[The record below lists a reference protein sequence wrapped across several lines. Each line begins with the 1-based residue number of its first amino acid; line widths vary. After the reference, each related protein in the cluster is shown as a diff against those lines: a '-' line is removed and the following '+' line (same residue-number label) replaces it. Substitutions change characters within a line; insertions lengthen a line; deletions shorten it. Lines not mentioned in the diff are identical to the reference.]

1 MKKIFITFIT
11 CLFVMTSMPLT
22 RLFHVAAATYYP
34 MACSASEFEVSYIND
49 DGSFTKISCHSS
61 FSEAKSMMK
70 TDKDYVVRYS
80 KSYSPTKIVA
90 MNNGLAY
97 SYPCRRNSSTM
108 NLIQNPSDRNSTLY
122 KTTYISN
129 HYEMHYIKT
138 CGTSTY
144 DIAPAGKGY
153 IRVNANGFEGYTDL
167 EYTDLVPS
175 KYIEN
180 KIPIWLGGNN
190 TYENEGPFKVKVYQN
205 YYMIEKNGK
214 YNDLVF
220 HFYRAYP
227 KSGVDG
233 NDALSYQY
241 SVDNAKNY
249 IDAGMKAGVKY
260 YSDDGINFYSDPN
273 LTKFVCTCYNYYQF
287 LPLRTKTDISAGSI
301 DSFLKSIKGSSS
313 VMNNKASSFIKAQ
326 DKYGCNALLVYAMAC
341 LESAYGTSGYA
352 TNRNNL
358 FGWSAYDDSP
368 NDASYFSSVDV
379 CVNEQMGRNLNWF
392 MDYTNRRYFGNCVG
406 NKGAG
411 LNVQYASDPYW
422 GIKIAAIAY
431 SIDKYANNNN
441 GKLTDHNK
449 YTIGLMKGNYNDVLY
464 SSNIEWDANIY
475 KNATGKDVLY
485 TGRYGSHYQKDLTF
499 ALIGKTDSRY
509 KVQTTNPISNGR
521 LVTEDGVLK
530 YDWNASVGYINFEDI
545 TILNN
550 KTSNIDPIN
559 PPAEDPTYKT
569 IVSLRDLSIE
579 NDIVNINGIGAIQGI
594 NFDDVNKV
602 KHTVNFI
609 DIASNEVVYSID
621 AESVDS
627 ESFTNDDGYNYQYSG
642 FSATIDLNDEGL
654 YEGSY
659 YLELVI
665 ENNDKTAKT
674 NLYSSDKDYRQIGI
688 SSTDKSYLIRM
699 NDNLDY
705 RFEIDILDIPEEI
718 DVTTINKPSAR
729 PSLESLDSI
738 SIDENG
744 LLQIQAHGYM
754 HYLDYENVKKINYNL
769 YLIDDH
775 DNYIKLDTDL
785 YDDGIDYTSE
795 LNSKYKL
802 NHISF
807 LSSVDLTSLSNGNY
821 QLYLIMNN
829 DKYTDILEITNYGLE
844 LDSVEI
850 NGIKYS
856 LNTSKIRNRIELNI
870 TGGN

>member
-1 MKKIFITFIT
+1 
-11 CLFVMTSMPLT
+11 MPLT
-22 RLFHVAAATYYP
+22 GVFHVTAATYYP
-34 MACSASEFEVSYIND
+34 LACSASEFEVSYIND
-49 DGSFTKISCHSS
+49 DGSFSKISCHSS

-70 TDKDYVVRYS
+70 TDRNYVVRYS

-90 MNNGLAY
+90 MNTGLAY
-97 SYPCRRNSSTM
+97 TYPGRRNSSTM
-108 NLIQNPSDRNSTLY
+108 NIIQNPSDRNSTLY
-122 KTTYISN
+122 KTSYISN
-129 HYEMHYIKT
+129 HYEMRYIKT

-153 IRVNANGFEGYTDL
+153 IRVNVNGFEGYTDL

-175 KYIEN
+175 KYLEN
-180 KIPIWLGGNN
+180 NIPIWLGGNN
-190 TYENEGPFKVKVYQN
+190 VYENEGPFKVKVYQN
-205 YYMIEKNGK
+205 YYMIENNGK
-214 YNDLVF
+214 YTDLVF

-227 KSGVDG
+227 KGGVDG

-249 IDAGMKAGVKY
+249 LDAGMKKGVKY
-260 YSDDGINFYSDPN
+260 YSDDGINFYSDPDM
-273 LTKFVCTCYNYYQF
+273 TKLVCTCYGYYQF
-287 LPLRTKTDISAGSI
+287 LPLRTRTDISSGSI
-301 DSFLKSIKGSSS
+301 DAFMKSMKGNSS
-313 VMNNKASSFIKAQ
+313 VMSNKASSFINAQ
-326 DKYGCNALLVYAMAC
+326 EKYGCNALLVYAMAC

-431 SIDKYANNNN
+431 NIDKFANNNN

-449 YTIGLMKGNYNDVLY
+449 YTIGLLKGNYNDVLY
-464 SSNIEWDANIY
+464 SSSIEWDANIY
-475 KNATGKDVLY
+475 RNATGKDVLY

-530 YDWNASVGYINFEDI
+530 YDWEASVGYVDIDDI

-550 KTSNIDPIN
+550 NSSSVDPIDV
-559 PPAEDPTYKT
+559 PADDPTYNP
-569 IVSLRDLSIE
+569 IISLREITLNNNTVS
-579 NDIVNINGIGAIQGI
+579 INGIGAIHGL
-594 NFDDVNKV
+594 NFDDVNKI
-602 KHTVNFI
+602 KHTINFVDIKNNETIYTI
-609 DIASNEVVYSID
+609 DAQSID
-621 AESVDS
+621 SDS
-627 ESFTNDDGYNYQYSG
+627 FDNDDGYNYQYAG
-642 FSATIDLNDEGL
+642 FNVTVDLNDENL
-654 YEGSY
+654 IEGSY
-659 YLELVI
+659 YIELVI
-665 ENNDKTAKT
+665 TNDNKTAKSY
-674 NLYSSDKDYRQIGI
+674 LYSSDKEYRNMGTK
-688 SSTDKSYLIRM
+688 SDNRSYLFRM

-705 RFEIDILDIPEEI
+705 RFEVDILEVPDAIN
-718 DVTTINKPSAR
+718 VTSINKPSAR
-729 PSLESLDSI
+729 PSLESLDSM
-738 SIDENG
+738 SIDDNG
-744 LLQIQAHGYM
+744 ILEIKAHGYM
-754 HYLDYENVKKINYNL
+754 HYLDYENVNKIIFDM
-769 YLIDDH
+769 YLVDDV

-785 YDDGIDYTSE
+785 YDDGINYTSE

-807 LSSVDLTSLSNGNY
+807 MGTADLKKLNSGRY
-821 QLYLIMNN
+821 QLYLVMSN
-829 DKYTDILEITNYGLE
+829 DKYVDILEMTNYGLE
-844 LDSVEI
+844 LDSV
-850 NGIKYS
+850 S
-856 LNTSKIRNRIELNI
+856 LDGTDYVLETSKIRNRIELNI
-870 TGGN
+870 SGGN